1 MEAQGQCVLLDSD
14 TGTAGA
20 QDIDMYQYL
29 AFGGTAP
36 VYYDVSVM
44 EIAEEDAM
52 TYYHEVDHGFSIK
65 MDDDGTSL
73 SGRPNL
79 PTGDYTWTL
88 TAADSDSQ
96 EATRTWNFRVMDVAD
111 YDSPTGANNTAESM
125 TTAAGTEDWAD
136 FISSNYMPVEFNDQD
151 DQDDAESP
159 DGMVHGLDLGANSG
173 VGSIDGIIGEEDGI
187 GEADDVDALWV
198 GGLTPDYVLEVGI
211 EPKSELP
218 TGIFNTVSVAL
229 YPHVSGKT
237 KQSVIAPTEVDADGM
252 ATYKDIP
259 CGFYYLEVTG
269 EYTAAAGADGRNKV
283 NRYTLSWTFEDQD

>member
-1 MEAQGQCVLLDSD
+1 MMALGQCVLLDGD
-14 TGTAGA
+14 GA
-20 QDIDMYQYL
+20 TEGVQDKDLYQYL

-52 TYYHEVDHGFSIK
+52 TYEVGHGFSIK

-88 TAADSDSQ
+88 NASDSDSQ
-96 EATRTWNFRVMDVAD
+96 EAARTWNFRVMDVAD

-136 FISSNYMPVEFNDQD
+136 FISSNHMPTEFGTD
-151 DQDDAESP
+151 DHLGATSP
-159 DGMVHGLDLGANSG
+159 DGTVQSLDLGVTDG
-173 VGSIDGIIGEEDGI
+173 GSIDGTIGENGI
-187 GEADDVDALWV
+187 GDAGDVDAIWI
-198 GGLTPDYVLEVGI
+198 GGLTPDYTLKVGI